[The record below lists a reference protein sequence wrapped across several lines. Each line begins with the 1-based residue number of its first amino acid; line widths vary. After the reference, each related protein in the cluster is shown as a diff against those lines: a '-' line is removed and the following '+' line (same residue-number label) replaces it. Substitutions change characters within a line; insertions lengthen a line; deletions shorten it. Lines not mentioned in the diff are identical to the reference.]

1 MQIVLLF
8 SAADKI
14 PQVLA
19 VPLREDKRVAHE
31 QVRLASLKTLRPN
44 GDPIIIQL
52 SDILVQVPVVPNF
65 SSPNDDAWILNHFA
79 M

>member
-19 VPLREDKRVAHE
+19 VSQREDKRVAHE
-31 QVRLASLKTLRPN
+31 QVRLASLKPLRPN

-52 SDILVQVPVVPNF
+52 SDILVQVPMVPNF
-65 SSPNDDAWILNHFA
+65 SSPNDDAFLLNHFA